1 MQKLKTLILK
11 KNEDRRILAGH
22 LWIYSNEIDPKFTP
36 LKNFTAGDLV
46 EIESY
51 NHKTLG
57 IGYINPNTLLCARI
71 LNRTRCVIDQNF
83 FAEKIKAALTVRERC
98 FSEPYY
104 RLVFSEGDFLPGLII
119 DRFNDIFV
127 IQLNTAGMYRCKS
140 FIIDVLVAEFNP
152 HAIVIKN
159 SGIAQLE
166 GLSLEVEI
174 AYGALPPKINVVENG
189 LQFVT
194 EIEHGQKTGWFF
206 DQRANRAAI
215 WRYVKNKR
223 VLDVFSYVGA
233 FGVGAA
239 AHGAKEAICIDSS
252 EKALTLTHE
261 NAALNNVAPL
271 VHTKAA
277 DAFAAL
283 KQLAE
288 SQELF
293 DVIILD
299 PPAFIKKQKDLK
311 MGTEAYLRL
320 HELALKI
327 LAPDGILCTTSC
339 SLHFTRDLLL
349 DVIRKAALYA
359 KRETRIL
366 EQLHQAADHPLHPA
380 IAETN
385 YLKGFIVQ
393 LQEMLHSANQVSIK
407 FRDQFL

>member
-1 MQKLKTLILK
+1 MQKPKTLILK

-36 LKNFTAGDLV
+36 LKNFSAGDLV
-46 EIESY
+46 EIEAY

-57 IGYINPNTLLCARI
+57 VGYINPNTLLCARI
-71 LNRTRCVIDQNF
+71 LNRTRCAIDQKF
-83 FAEKIKAALTVRERC
+83 FATKIKSALTIRERC
-98 FSEPYY
+98 FTEPYY
-104 RLVFSEGDFLPGLII
+104 RLVFSEADFLPGLII

-127 IQLNTAGMYRCKS
+127 IQLNTAGVSRCKS
-140 FIIDVLVAEFNP
+140 LIIDALVAEFNP
-152 HAIVIKN
+152 RAIVIKN

-174 AYGALPPKINVVENG
+174 AYGTLPPTVSVLENG
-189 LQFVT
+189 LQFVM
-194 EIEHGQKTGWFF
+194 EIVHGQKTGWFF
-206 DQRANRAAI
+206 DQCANRAAI
-215 WRYVKNKR
+215 WRYVKNQR

-239 AHGAKEAICIDSS
+239 KHGAKEVMCIDSS
-252 EKALTLTHE
+252 EKALALTRK
-261 NAALNNVAPL
+261 NAELNNVASI
-271 VHTKAA
+271 VQTKTM

-283 KQLAE
+283 KQLGDNK
-288 SQELF
+288 ELF

-327 LAPDGILCTTSC
+327 LAPHGILCTTSC

-349 DVIRKAALYA
+349 DVVRKAALHA
-359 KRETRIL
+359 KREIRIL
-366 EQLHQAADHPLHPA
+366 EQLHQAPDHPVHPA

-385 YLKGFIVQ
+385 YLKGFV
-393 LQEMLHSANQVSIK
+393 LYS
-407 FRDQFL
+407 